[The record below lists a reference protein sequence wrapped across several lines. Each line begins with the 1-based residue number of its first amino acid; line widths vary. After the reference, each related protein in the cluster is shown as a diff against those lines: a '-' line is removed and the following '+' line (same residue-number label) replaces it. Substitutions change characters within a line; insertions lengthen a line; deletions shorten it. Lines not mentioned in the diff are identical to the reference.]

1 MNGSGAGKSN
11 PTYAVRRFLVPEIT
25 RLSRRH
31 GAPEGALLAMTLE
44 DMIDAIVNGELF
56 ADSHER
62 FADDEI

>member
-1 MNGSGAGKSN
+1 M
-11 PTYAVRRFLVPEIT
+11 RRFLVPEIT